1 MTDEELVRR
10 AGTGDR
16 EALAELFE
24 RHQQPLFAF
33 FTRSFA
39 APEDAEDL
47 AMETLLRIFR
57 HAGQF
62 RGGSFRGWMYQLALN
77 VGRDRLRRTRRRPE
91 LLASAVEAEW
101 EAVPEARAGNSPEI
115 AALRDE
121 WAGGVRAALQELPE
135 KERAAL
141 VLREYQQLS
150 YAEIAVALGT
160 SLPCVKMLLLRG
172 RKRLR
177 ARLEASP
184 FLLEQMREPLPE
196 MTL

>member
-1 MTDEELVRR
+1 MTDEELVQR
-10 AGTGDR
+10 AGEGDR
-16 EALAELFE
+16 ASLSELFV

-33 FTRSFA
+33 FVRGFA

-47 AMETLLRIFR
+47 AMETLLRVFQN
-57 HAGQF
+57 AGRF

-77 VGRDRLRRTRRRPE
+77 VGRDRTRRARRRPE
-91 LLASAVEAEW
+91 LLASTVAAEW
-101 EAVPEARAGNSPEI
+101 EAVPEARAAHSPET
-115 AALRDE
+115 AVLRHE
-121 WAGGVRAALQELPE
+121 WAGDVRAALLHLSE

-150 YAEIAVALGT
+150 YAEIAVALRT

-184 FLLEQMREPLPE
+184 LMRDGVREPLPE
-196 MTL
+196 MTP